1 MTVVYLDDSLVTGR
15 CLEEHLQN
23 LEVVIQRLA
32 NSGLRLK
39 LAKCAFMQK
48 EISYLGHTINS
59 QGLAP
64 DKKKVM
70 TIQAAPE
77 PKSVTELRS
86 FLGTINYYGRFLPKL
101 ASRLAPLYQLL
112 RQNVRWQWKDEHKE
126 AFRRAKEALQS
137 IQVIIHF
144 DPRKEVIVA
153 CDASP

>member
-1 MTVVYLDDSLVTGR
+1 MTFFYLDDSLVTGR

-23 LEVVIQRLA
+23 LEVVLQRLA
-32 NSGLRLK
+32 NSGLRLR
-39 LAKCAFMQK
+39 LAKCAFLQK

-59 QGLAP
+59 QRLAP

-77 PKSVTELRS
+77 PKNVTELRS

-112 RQNVRWQWKDEHKE
+112 SQNVRWQ
-126 AFRRAKEALQS
+126 
-137 IQVIIHF
+137 
-144 DPRKEVIVA
+144 
-153 CDASP
+153 